1 MSQLLQAGDTR
12 VVLVALEGIENI
24 LISGRRSSEEK
35 LTEYKQALE
44 NCGGI
49 DFIEQLQS
57 HNSQEV
63 YNKAARILESIGAE
77 EEEEEEAA
85 ADAQPQQSF
94 NFGF

>member
-1 MSQLLQAGDTR
+1 M
-12 VVLVALEGIENI
+12 LVALEGIENI

-63 YNKAARILESIGAE
+63 YNKAARILEFIGAEE

-85 ADAQPQQSF
+85 ADAQPQQPFS
-94 NFGF
+94 FGFWELNWD